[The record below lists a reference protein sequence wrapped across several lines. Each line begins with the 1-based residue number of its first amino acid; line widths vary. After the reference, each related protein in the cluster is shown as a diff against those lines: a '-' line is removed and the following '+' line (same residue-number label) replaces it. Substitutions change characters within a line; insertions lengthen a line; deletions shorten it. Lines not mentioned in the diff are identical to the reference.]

1 MEHINS
7 RKTSYNGVKISF
19 YTRAIFAFFT
29 FLWILIVVLGKFYD
43 SFASLVLLLPF
54 GYYFIGFMNADNICT
69 KEIEDDVFSTSFIN
83 TGMLLSLPLIA
94 MFNKDESKTEDKT
107 KEESDKVKKK
117 NDTYKRTTHII
128 FLAMILVLISY
139 PHIWATM
146 EFRHVFKIARSC
158 IETMAVTLYIFVLM
172 IFFLGDNENK

>member
-1 MEHINS
+1 
-7 RKTSYNGVKISF
+7 
-19 YTRAIFAFFT
+19 
-29 FLWILIVVLGKFYD
+29 
-43 SFASLVLLLPF
+43 
-54 GYYFIGFMNADNICT
+54 
-69 KEIEDDVFSTSFIN
+69 
-83 TGMLLSLPLIA
+83 
-94 MFNKDESKTEDKT
+94 MFNKEDTKKEDTTKEDKT
-107 KEESDKVKKK
+107 KEEIDKVKKK

-172 IFFLGDNENK
+172 IFFLGDNDIK

>member
-1 MEHINS
+1 MEPINR
-7 RKTSYNGVKISF
+7 RKTSHNGVKISF

-54 GYYFIGFMNADNICT
+54 GYYFIGFMNADDICN

-94 MFNKDESKTEDKT
+94 MFNKDENKDKED
-107 KEESDKVKKK
+107 SDKVKKK

-146 EFRHVFKIARSC
+146 EFRHIFKIARSC